1 MSNADDAVG
10 KRILEAMAKA
20 REFER
25 LRAEQEARAE
35 CACEGAWKDGIFVH
49 ARDCARRAWLPQYY
63 AERMFEVSNP
73 PVGRKEKRIAAFN
86 AEYAKKHPE
95 KVNA

>member
-25 LRAEQEARAE
+25 LKVEQEARAE
-35 CACEGAWKDGIFVH
+35 CACAGTWKGEVFVH
-49 ARDCARRAWLPQYY
+49 ARACSRRAWLPGCY
-63 AERMFEVSNP
+63 AERVFDVSSP
-73 PVGRKEKRIAAFN
+73 PVGRREKRTAAFN

-95 KVNA
+95 NTHE

>member
-10 KRILEAMAKA
+10 KRILEAMARA
-20 REFER
+20 MEFER
-25 LRAEQEARAE
+25 LKAEQETLAE
-35 CACEGAWKDGIFVH
+35 CTCAGTWRGAVFVH
-49 ARDCARRAWLPQYY
+49 ARDCARRAWLPEYY
-63 AERMFEVSNP
+63 GERMFEVPDP

-95 KVNA
+95 KANE